1 LTCDFTIV
9 HGSPFSQLAERLG
22 VQYVKIQTEDEK
34 ELSRENFS
42 SSILYKTINSLKP
55 DILIVDQFWFM
66 LHHFIVE
73 LSCTKIFLCRQVE
86 DSTFSIDLPAGR
98 IHFNAQSYDL
108 VLATEPFK
116 SCVEMEHINPVIIR
130 NRDEVL
136 SKKDALEKLE
146 IKHRGKICLF
156 AFNGRPGEFRRIKKD
171 YSYLED
177 VGYQMVYSTN
187 FTR

>member
-1 LTCDFTIV
+1 MVIGISIANALRRKGLTCDFTIV

-22 VQYVKIQTEDEK
+22 VHYVKIQTEDAK
-34 ELSRENFS
+34 
-42 SSILYKTINSLKP
+42 
-55 DILIVDQFWFM
+55 
-66 LHHFIVE
+66 E

-86 DSTFSIDLPAGR
+86 DSIFSIDLPAGR

-108 VLATEPFK
+108 VLGTEPFK

-136 SKKDALEKLE
+136 LKKDALEKLG